1 MSTKQ
6 LFIAC
11 STLIAAIA
19 IFVGVNYFKTSQNI
33 KLQQLEIEREKMVK
47 DAEIKKAQIQAEVI
61 KKETELNTQ
70 ARETEAQEKSERAWM
85 HRLPGLRKK
94 DGDE

>member
-11 STLIAAIA
+11 STIIAAIA

-47 DAEIKKAQIQAEVI
+47 EAEIKEAEIQADLA
-61 KKETELNTQ
+61 KKEAELDTQ
-70 ARETEAQEKSERAWM
+70 ARETEAQEKSERAFM
-85 HRLPGLRKK
+85 HRLPFLKK
-94 DGDE
+94 KVGDE